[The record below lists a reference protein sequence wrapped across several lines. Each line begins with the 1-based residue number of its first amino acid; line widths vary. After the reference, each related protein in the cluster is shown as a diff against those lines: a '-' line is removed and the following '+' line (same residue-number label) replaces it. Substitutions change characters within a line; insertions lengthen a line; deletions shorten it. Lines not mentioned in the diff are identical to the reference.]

1 MVDSI
6 PAFLWY
12 LSHGYMRS
20 DSHDRVDVN
29 VKVAAKLRIEE
40 APRLLQRMAW
50 QWWYISTLQHKV
62 RGCNEFS
69 KSVHP

>member
-1 MVDSI
+1 
-6 PAFLWY
+6 
-12 LSHGYMRS
+12 MRS

-29 VKVAAKLRIEE
+29 LKVAAKLRIEE